1 MALQEEKAK
10 KALSSLADDLLVNQD
25 SDSDVEE
32 EAENEAVI
40 EEK

>member
-25 SDSDVEE
+25 SDVEE